1 MRVDLPVCPSPFE
14 CHSHDGSV
22 VAVLLEVT
30 LSLIPGSFLKEDRA
44 AFTVTHKKLQS
55 AKHTFS
61 PDKDWMINFG
71 HLCSILLASVREH
84 AGAACPWAGPAPG
97 DRAGTELGRPLPLQP
112 MQLFCSTRHNCQP
125 EPDLLHEKYF
135 HLWRCCAPDLFCST
149 SEAVMANT
157 RFMCSNTFIRES
169 I

>member
-1 MRVDLPVCPSPFE
+1 MRVDLPVCPSPSE
-14 CHSHDGSV
+14 CYSHDGSV

-61 PDKDWMINFG
+61 PDKDWMMNFG

-84 AGAACPWAGPAPG
+84 AGAACPWAGPAQ
-97 DRAGTELGRPLPLQP
+97 GTEQGQSWGDLCHCSRCSSSAQQGTTASLSLICCTRSISICGDAVHQTCFARLQKLWWPILGL
-112 MQLFCSTRHNCQP
+112 
-125 EPDLLHEKYF
+125 
-135 HLWRCCAPDLFCST
+135 CAH
-149 SEAVMANT
+149 
-157 RFMCSNTFIRES
+157 NTFIRES